1 MCIWKDFPNA
11 QLTKICISLSVHE
24 GTEEGNEWIASEW
37 RCCITRRQ
45 TNKQSLHH
53 TVKPNLVRIA
63 LWFVIILKTWSNLFC
78 FHLPQILTWY
88 YLENLDVQ
96 VTYLTENYVM
106 LEMWAIKLDK
116 LNGIKFKW
124 LKSSWIIWNQ
134 DIKQNQFILVR
145 NCKQG
150 VSNYCAI

>member
-1 MCIWKDFPNA
+1 MYFTFSSWRHRRREWMDCIRM
-11 QLTKICISLSVHE
+11 VM
-24 GTEEGNEWIASEW
+24 
-37 RCCITRRQ
+37 
-45 TNKQSLHH
+45 LHH
-53 TVKPNLVRIA
+53 TVTNKQAKPASYSKLNIVRIA
-63 LWFVIILKTWSNLFC
+63 LWFVNFLKNWSIF
-78 FHLPQILTWY
+78 FRFLTWY

-106 LEMWAIKLDK
+106 LEMWTIKLDK

-134 DIKQNQFILVR
+134 DIKQNQFRLVR

-150 VSNYCAI
+150 VSNYCSI